1 LALKIKLA
9 SLLVGMAHLDLL
21 LHKAGFRPDEPR
33 VPAGNPDG
41 GQWTGEGGPG
51 SSPPVTSANRHIRV
65 LQVSEDNHPEIPD
78 RPPLRPRDR
87 YAIVRLVLRRS
98 PIGRAV
104 LTAWRI
110 YEVASDAFTYFDE
123 PKTLEEL
130 EQAAKEPKTGYD
142 IHHIVEQTPGRRDGY
157 PETWINSPENTVRIP
172 RFRHW
177 DINRWYSTK
186 NEDFG
191 GMTPRDYLRGK
202 TWQERYEIGLK
213 ALKKFGV
220 LK

>member
-1 LALKIKLA
+1 
-9 SLLVGMAHLDLL
+9 MAHLDLL

-41 GQWTGEGGPG
+41 GQWTEEGGSG
-51 SSPPVTSANRHIRV
+51 SSSRPTSSDGNSRIV
-65 LQVSEDNHPEIPD
+65 QVSDDKVPQIPD
-78 RPPLRPRDR
+78 QPPLRPRDR
-87 YAIVRLVLRRS
+87 YAIARFILRRS
-98 PIGRAV
+98 PIGRAA

-130 EQAAKEPKTGYD
+130 EQTAKEPKTGYD
-142 IHHIVEQTPGRRDGY
+142 IHHIAEQTPGRRDGY
-157 PETWINSPENTVRIP
+157 PESWINSPDNTVRIP
-172 RFRHW
+172 RFKHW

-191 GMTPRDYLRGK
+191 GMTPRNYLRGK
-202 TWQERYEIGLK
+202 TWRQRYELGLK

-220 LK
+220 